1 MYKYEVQS
9 VGTVSEI
16 VRAAISG
23 NSCLGISLI
32 YRPPFSIPPQAHMVI
47 SPVDNIRERSSLV
60 VGQTK
65 VVLWSEREG
74 QIIVELIAC

>member
-1 MYKYEVQS
+1 
-9 VGTVSEI
+9 
-16 VRAAISG
+16 
-23 NSCLGISLI
+23 
-32 YRPPFSIPPQAHMVI
+32 MVI